1 MNEASARETT
11 LLQAFETVRP
21 PSSDWR
27 DEDRVWADRVAVE
40 ELAADTPAEAFLA
53 GRSRNAMQR
62 LAPRDAA
69 ARLATA
75 RSPWRARWA
84 ASGALLG
91 FVLGLLADSIGP
103 SQRINLLAP
112 PLWGVLAWNG
122 LVYLLLLG
130 AWIVAAVRRGPRP
143 MGPLVRGVRSV
154 LRIGTPAPKAG
165 GTAGAMGEYA
175 RLWTARTATISFL
188 RAETVLHIGAATLAL
203 GLIAGFYARGLVLDY
218 RAVWESTFLSAQ
230 GAHALVAGVLAPASA
245 LSGIALPGAVGFAS
259 LEAVQGGSNAG
270 APAAPWIHLFALT
283 LLLFVV
289 LPRALLALLS
299 ATGARRRSR
308 DFDLPLGE
316 PYFQR
321 LLRLRGGAVARVE
334 VWPYAVTLSA
344 ESTGSLQAIVAEAL
358 GPRATVRMAPAT
370 AFGSEEDTPYDV
382 AADTSHA
389 IAWFDLAATPEAE
402 NQGRFVELLAAAL
415 PAGAGVAILVDET
428 TFGRRFAATPQRI
441 AQRRD
446 AWRGFAESLGTAPAF
461 ADLGTPDLATAE
473 TALQAAL
480 AAPAR
485 KRSLPERP
493 MAPA

>member
-1 MNEASARETT
+1 MNEAAARETT

-21 PSSDWR
+21 PSPDWR
-27 DEDRVWADRVAVE
+27 DEDRIWADRVAVDE
-40 ELAADTPAEAFLA
+40 AAADTPADAFVA

-62 LAPRDAA
+62 LGTRSAA

-75 RSPWRARWA
+75 RPPWRAGWVA
-84 ASGALLG
+84 AGALLG

-122 LVYLLLLG
+122 VVYSLLLG

-143 MGPLVRGVRSV
+143 VGPLVRGVRSA
-154 LRIGTPAPKAG
+154 LRIGSPAPKTSG
-165 GTAGAMGEYA
+165 RAGAMTA
-175 RLWTARTATISFL
+175 FLRLWAERSATLSLL
-188 RAETVLHIGAATLAL
+188 RAETVLHIGAASLAL

-218 RAVWESTFLSAQ
+218 RAMWESTFLSPH

-245 LSGIALPGAVGFAS
+245 LSGIALPDATGFAS
-259 LEAVQGGSNAG
+259 LQAVQGSSNAG

-289 LPRALLALLS
+289 LPRGLLALFS
-299 ATGARRRSR
+299 AAAGHRRSR
-308 DFDLPLGE
+308 HFELPLDE

-344 ESTGSLQAIVAEAL
+344 EAIGSLQTIVAEAL

-370 AFGSEEDTPYDV
+370 AFGSEEDARFDV

-402 NQGRFVELLAAAL
+402 NQGRFIELLAAAL
-415 PAGAGVAILVDET
+415 PAGAGVSILVDET
-428 TFGRRFAATPQRI
+428 RFGRRFAATPQRI
-441 AQRRD
+441 AQRRG
-446 AWRGFAESLGTAPAF
+446 AWRGFAETLGTAPAF
-461 ADLGTPDLATAE
+461 ADLGTPDLAAAE
-473 TALQAAL
+473 TNLQAAL
-480 AAPAR
+480 AAPVR
-485 KRSLPERP
+485 KLSLPERP